1 MKRQTADLVRALG
14 AVNKH
19 LPRVSTELLTE
30 AMAAEK
36 QREFAGLL
44 IGLASL
50 LTSHADEQEPR
61 DLFTLADRVRDT
73 GRELLQTAVQLEA
86 GTLGGGDLKEVSG
99 LLRALAEVLELY
111 GDKLPVPPASTD
123 EPESPEPPA
132 S

>member
-1 MKRQTADLVRALG
+1 MKRQTTDLVRALA

-19 LPRVSTELLTE
+19 MPRISTELLTE

-44 IGLASL
+44 VGLASL
-50 LTSHADEQEPR
+50 LTRHAEEQEPK
-61 DLFTLADRVRDT
+61 DLITLADRVRDT
-73 GRELLQTAVQLEA
+73 GRELLQAAVQLEA

-111 GDKLPVPPASTD
+111 GDKLPTALAATVPSDP
-123 EPESPEPPA
+123 PESPGP
-132 S
+132 